1 MRYIQDP
8 KTHKLIPAEDY
19 YQRGEFHAVHARF
32 DAFVSPVD
40 GTLIDSRKKLREH
53 NVKHGVVSQAELGN
67 EGEAAR
73 REREKFY
80 TAGGYDNDR
89 RRDAIVFA
97 TDLDAAQRSKA
108 DKKQMIENYQRLNQP
123 REW

>member
-8 KTHKLIPAEDY
+8 ITLKLVPADEY
-19 YQRGEFHAVHARF
+19 YQRGELHAIHGEF
-32 DAFVSPVD
+32 EPFVSHVD

-53 NVKHGVVSQAELGN
+53 NRRHGVVSSAEFGN

-73 REREKFY
+73 REREKLY
-80 TAGGYDNDR
+80 TAGGYDNNR
-89 RRDAIVFA
+89 RRDALIFA
-97 TDLDAAQRSKA
+97 TDLEAANRSKA
-108 DKKQMIENYQRLNQP
+108 DKKQMIENYQNLNQP